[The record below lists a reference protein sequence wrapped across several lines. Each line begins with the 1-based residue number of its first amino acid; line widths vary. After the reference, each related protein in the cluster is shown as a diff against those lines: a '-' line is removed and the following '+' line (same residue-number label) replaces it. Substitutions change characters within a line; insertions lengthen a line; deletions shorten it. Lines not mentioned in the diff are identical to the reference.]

1 MRSRPADVA
10 SAPPAYTPRPLK
22 NLFTA
27 NGCWA
32 DLLEAGGLRQI
43 EVESISKMLACGTS
57 ILGVKHYTCANEHCP
72 HVKYLCNT
80 CHCRACPS
88 CGKKATDQWIAVQ
101 NNRLPDCPWQHL
113 VFTLPDTLWPL
124 FFYNRWLLDALFR
137 LAADNLIYTAKRR
150 GLRVGIFGALHTY
163 GRRLNWHP
171 HVHLSVTAGGLDE
184 QGVWKNLSFHKEALR
199 RRWMWLVRDYLLGQ
213 PLSQLTMPPQL
224 AHIHG
229 ESDWHRLILT
239 AGGQHWHIH
248 LSKKT
253 ENGRKTVNYLG
264 RYLKKPPISGSRLAH
279 YTCGATLSFTYL
291 DHRTQTYQQE
301 TLSQAD
307 MLRRVVQHIPEKH
320 FRMIRYF
327 GFLANRVCGQY
338 LPKVYEALKMAT
350 PGPVPKLY
358 FAPMAKAFLN
368 VDPFRCVLCG
378 ARIVYTAAI
387 SGLTV
392 QGLVLN
398 AQAIAQMRYVKP

>member
-1 MRSRPADVA
+1 MA
-10 SAPPAYTPRPLK
+10 SSFKPRPLK
-22 NLFTA
+22 HLFTA

-32 DLLEAGGLRQI
+32 GLLEAGGLRDI
-43 EVESISKMLACGTS
+43 EVESVSKMLACGTS
-57 ILGVKHYTCANEHCP
+57 ILGVKHYTCANERCP

-101 NNRLPDCPWQHL
+101 HNRLPDCAWYHP
-113 VFTLPDTLWPL
+113 VFTLLDTLWPL
-124 FFYNRWLLDALFR
+124 FFHNRGLLDALCR
-137 LAADNLIYTAKRR
+137 LAADNLLYAGKRR
-150 GLRVGIFGALHTY
+150 GLHIGLFGAIHTY

-171 HVHLSVTAGGLDE
+171 HVHISATAGGLDE
-184 QGVWKNLSFHKEALR
+184 QDVWKNIAFHEKAMR
-199 RRWMWLVRDYLLGQ
+199 RRWMWNVRNHLLEHWGQ
-213 PLSQLTMPPQL
+213 IKMPPEL
-224 AHIHG
+224 AHITC
-229 ESDWHRLILT
+229 ESDWRNLVLN
-239 AGGQHWHIH
+239 AGGQHWHIY

-279 YTCGATLSFTYL
+279 YTSGPSLSFTYL
-291 DHRTQTYQQE
+291 DHRTQTYQKE
-301 TLSQAD
+301 SLSQAN

-338 LPKVYEALKMAT
+338 LPKVYEALEMTK
-350 PGPVPKLY
+350 PGPTPKLY
-358 FAPMAKAFLN
+358 FAQMAKAFLN
-368 VDPFRCVLCG
+368 VDPFSCVLCG
-378 ARIVYTAAI
+378 ANMVYTAAI

-392 QGLVLN
+392 KGLVTH
-398 AQAIAQMRYVKP
+398 AHAIAQMRYVKP

>member
-1 MRSRPADVA
+1 MPA
-10 SAPPAYTPRPLK
+10 SFKPRPLK

-32 DLLEAGGLRQI
+32 GLLEAGGLRAI
-43 EVESISKMLACGTS
+43 EVESVSKMLACGTS
-57 ILGVKHYTCANEHCP
+57 ILGVKHYTCGNECCP

-88 CGKKATDQWIAVQ
+88 CGKKATDQWIAIQ
-101 NNRLPDCPWQHL
+101 NNRLPNCAWYHL
-113 VFTLPDTLWPL
+113 VFTLPDTLWSL
-124 FFYNRWLLDALFR
+124 FFYNRFLLDALFR
-137 LAADNLIYTAKRR
+137 LAKDNLLYAGKQR
-150 GLRVGIFGALHTY
+150 GLRIGLFGAIHTY

-171 HVHLSVTAGGLDE
+171 HVHLSATAGGLDE
-184 QGVWKNLSFHKEALR
+184 QDVWKNISFHEKAMR
-199 RRWMWLVRDYLLGQ
+199 RRWMWNVRNHLLEQWGQ
-213 PLSQLTMPPQL
+213 LIIPPEL
-224 AHIHG
+224 AHINC
-229 ESDWHRLILT
+229 ESDWRRLVLT
-239 AGGQHWHIH
+239 AGGEHWPIY

-279 YTCGATLSFTYL
+279 YTSGATLSFTYL

-301 TLSQAD
+301 SVSQAD

-327 GFLANRVCGQY
+327 GFMANRVCGQY
-338 LPKVYEALKMAT
+338 LPKVYEALKMAK
-350 PGPVPKLY
+350 PEPAPKLY
-358 FAPMAKAFLN
+358 FAQMAKAFLN
-368 VDPFRCVLCG
+368 VDPFSCVLCG
-378 ARIVYTAAI
+378 AKMVYTAAI

-392 QGLVLN
+392 KGLVTH
-398 AQAIAQMRYVKP
+398 AHAIARMRYVKP

>member
-1 MRSRPADVA
+1 M
-10 SAPPAYTPRPLK
+10 
-22 NLFTA
+22 
-27 NGCWA
+27 
-32 DLLEAGGLRQI
+32 
-43 EVESISKMLACGTS
+43 
-57 ILGVKHYTCANEHCP
+57 
-72 HVKYLCNT
+72 
-80 CHCRACPS
+80 
-88 CGKKATDQWIAVQ
+88 
-101 NNRLPDCPWQHL
+101 
-113 VFTLPDTLWPL
+113 
-124 FFYNRWLLDALFR
+124 
-137 LAADNLIYTAKRR
+137 
-150 GLRVGIFGALHTY
+150 
-163 GRRLNWHP
+163 
-171 HVHLSVTAGGLDE
+171 TAGGLDE

-213 PLSQLTMPPQL
+213 PLSQLTKPPL
-224 AHIHG
+224 AHILS
-229 ESDWHRLILT
+229 ESDWRRLMPDRWRPALAHPLVEEDGKRAKDRQLPGLLPEKT
-239 AGGQHWHIH
+239 AD
-248 LSKKT
+248 
-253 ENGRKTVNYLG
+253 LG
-264 RYLKKPPISGSRLAH
+264 RRLAH

-358 FAPMAKAFLN
+358 FAQMAKAFLN

-378 ARIVYTAAI
+378 ARMVYTAAI

>member
-1 MRSRPADVA
+1 
-10 SAPPAYTPRPLK
+10 
-22 NLFTA
+22 
-27 NGCWA
+27 
-32 DLLEAGGLRQI
+32 
-43 EVESISKMLACGTS
+43 
-57 ILGVKHYTCANEHCP
+57 
-72 HVKYLCNT
+72 
-80 CHCRACPS
+80 
-88 CGKKATDQWIAVQ
+88 
-101 NNRLPDCPWQHL
+101 
-113 VFTLPDTLWPL
+113 
-124 FFYNRWLLDALFR
+124 
-137 LAADNLIYTAKRR
+137 
-150 GLRVGIFGALHTY
+150 
-163 GRRLNWHP
+163 
-171 HVHLSVTAGGLDE
+171 
-184 QGVWKNLSFHKEALR
+184 
-199 RRWMWLVRDYLLGQ
+199 
-213 PLSQLTMPPQL
+213 
-224 AHIHG
+224 
-229 ESDWHRLILT
+229 
-239 AGGQHWHIH
+239 
-248 LSKKT
+248 
-253 ENGRKTVNYLG
+253 LG

-279 YTCGATLSFTYL
+279 YTSGATLSFTYL

-378 ARIVYTAAI
+378 ARMVYTAAI

>member
-1 MRSRPADVA
+1 MGVRMVM
-10 SAPPAYTPRPLK
+10 
-22 NLFTA
+22 
-27 NGCWA
+27 
-32 DLLEAGGLRQI
+32 
-43 EVESISKMLACGTS
+43 ES
-57 ILGVKHYTCANEHCP
+57 P
-72 HVKYLCNT
+72 
-80 CHCRACPS
+80 
-88 CGKKATDQWIAVQ
+88 
-101 NNRLPDCPWQHL
+101 
-113 VFTLPDTLWPL
+113 
-124 FFYNRWLLDALFR
+124 
-137 LAADNLIYTAKRR
+137 
-150 GLRVGIFGALHTY
+150 

-224 AHIHG
+224 AHIHC
-229 ESDWHRLILT
+229 ESDWRRLILT

-327 GFLANRVCGQY
+327 GFLANRVCGKY

-350 PGPVPKLY
+350 PGPTPKLY
-358 FAPMAKAFLN
+358 FVQMAKAFLN

-378 ARIVYTAAI
+378 ARMVYTAAI